1 MVFENW
7 FNCTL
12 ETKPTARLF
21 AKRTQDAS
29 DSWHAVLLQCITVVW
44 MKSQLKGAAWKL
56 ERLLH
61 LMIRQYEDHKDGGV
75 GGSF

>member
-12 ETKPTARLF
+12 ETKLTARLF

-56 ERLLH
+56 
-61 LMIRQYEDHKDGGV
+61 G
-75 GGSF
+75 